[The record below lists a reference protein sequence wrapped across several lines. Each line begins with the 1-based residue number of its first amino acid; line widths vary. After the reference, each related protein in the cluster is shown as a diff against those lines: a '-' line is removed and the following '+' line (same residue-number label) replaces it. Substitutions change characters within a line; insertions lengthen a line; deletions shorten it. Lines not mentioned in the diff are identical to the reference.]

1 MQAYKKLEFSSKID
15 FNQFCSP
22 LFMLTLVQVLDVVVD
37 GSNMKCNMY

>member
-1 MQAYKKLEFSSKID
+1 MQAYEKLECSSKIV
-15 FNQFCSP
+15 FNQLWSP